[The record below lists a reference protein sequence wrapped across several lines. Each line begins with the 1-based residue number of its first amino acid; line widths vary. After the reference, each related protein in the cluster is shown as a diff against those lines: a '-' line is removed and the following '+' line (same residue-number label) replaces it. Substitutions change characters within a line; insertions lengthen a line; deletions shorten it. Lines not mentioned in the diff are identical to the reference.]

1 MNTNEFSDPKE
12 SPQNLSS
19 GQREASSSVNLLYL
33 YFCFG
38 FTKYSLKI
46 WRGKRK
52 LTYVFVADVDVL
64 QRLALRPELGSRTVP
79 AGVISLHS
87 GIILTTRAR
96 VTTATR
102 SVFPPELFWNC
113 TLVLSVRS
121 HRLNSAFLFSVLSGN
136 RIQLGLEISP
146 GKITLHAGPANATV
160 FAYNLHDGRW
170 HHLAFVLNGQSVTL
184 HSPCSESDGG
194 VTQKLPVLPERL
206 NPRGTFRLGGTST
219 LLPGAVPFEGAVCQ
233 FDVVP
238 SAQAQQNYCSAI
250 RRQCRENDTYRPVP
264 PALLPLPSRHTPP
277 LLAHTLPPN
286 RTFTFTPTNFLWT
299 SINGA
304 GVSSAVR
311 MSDSVRPKPTSTTP
325 PPLSLMQTGLETP
338 LSRGHLNSVTPKPTF
353 RTPKSPKPTASKP
366 GAVWLTPTKPAGS
379 KPTPG
384 KTSSK
389 LSATKPSGPKP
400 TIARPTSSK
409 SGSSKTTG
417 PKPTPPKLSKPA
429 TVKPTV
435 KKPTLTLKPTK
446 INPTKNTSTGAQ
458 SMNPNK
464 KHNAILKP
472 LSDPEPTAP
481 KRPSPTNKKPLQLK
495 TSTQRSPQTTLPTSK
510 STATPNLTPKKSPP
524 TPKSA
529 PFTTAAP
536 HKPPKTLETP
546 KVNPDKLKT
555 PVHYVTPSTPR
566 FAVQSVTLPAFNDFQ
581 SFEAEPTYFSL
592 LVGPPGQK
600 GDPGNMDNY
609 PKALILYH
617 KDTFSR

>member
-1 MNTNEFSDPKE
+1 MCV
-12 SPQNLSS
+12 L
-19 GQREASSSVNLLYL
+19 RCLLL
-33 YFCFG
+33 C
-38 FTKYSLKI
+38 
-46 WRGKRK
+46 
-52 LTYVFVADVDVL
+52 VADVDVL
-64 QRLALRPELGSRTVP
+64 QRLALRAELGSRTVP
-79 AGVISLHS
+79 TGVISLHS
-87 GIILTTRAR
+87 GVILTTRAR

-113 TLVLSVRS
+113 TIVLSVRS
-121 HRLNSAFLFSVLSGN
+121 HRLNSAFLFSVLSGK

-146 GKITLHAGPANATV
+146 GKLTLHASPGNAAV
-160 FAYNLHDGRW
+160 FPYNLHDGRW

-206 NPRGTFRLGGTST
+206 NPRGTFRLGGTSA

-250 RRQCRENDTYRPVP
+250 RRQCRENDTYRPAP
-264 PALLPLPSRHTPP
+264 PALLPLPSRHAPP

-304 GVSSAVR
+304 GGSSAVR
-311 MSDSVRPKPTSTTP
+311 TSDGVRPKPTSTTP
-325 PPLSLMQTGLETP
+325 PPLSLMQTGLEAP
-338 LSRGHLNSVTPKPTF
+338 LSWGYLNSVTPKPTL
-353 RTPKSPKPTASKP
+353 RTPKSPKPTSSKP
-366 GAVWLTPTKPAGS
+366 GVVWLTPTKPARS

-384 KTSSK
+384 KTSPK

-409 SGSSKTTG
+409 PGSSKTTG
-417 PKPTPPKLSKPA
+417 PKPTPPKPSKPA
-429 TVKPTV
+429 AVKPTV
-435 KKPTLTLKPTK
+435 KKPTLAPKPTK
-446 INPTKNTSTGAQ
+446 INPTKNTSTGVQ
-458 SMNPNK
+458 PVNPNK
-464 KHNAILKP
+464 KHNGILKP
-472 LSDPEPTAP
+472 LTDPEPTAP
-481 KRPSPTNKKPLQLK
+481 KRPSPTNKKPLQPK
-495 TSTQRSPQTTLPTSK
+495 TNTQRSPQTTLPTLK
-510 STATPNLTPKKSPP
+510 STAAPNPTPKKILP

-536 HKPPKTLETP
+536 NKPPKTLETP
-546 KVNPDKLKT
+546 KVILDKLKT
-555 PVHYVTPSTPR
+555 PVTPSTPR

-581 SFEAEPTYFSL
+581 SFEVEPTYFSL

-600 GDPGNMDNY
+600 GDPGKMVRELHCLCLCVR
-609 PKALILYH
+609 LI
-617 KDTFSR
+617 